1 MTETTLHLIGFELLD
16 SGKDYTPF
24 FDKLISLGAR
34 RVTEHQWILRGE
46 FISPQIL
53 RLLQL
58 LLAPH
63 DKLFIVEIAA
73 GVSSL
78 NAIDLDREG
87 LTKGLGVQS

>member
-1 MTETTLHLIGFELLD
+1 MTEITLHLIGFELLD
-16 SGKDYTPF
+16 PEKDYTPF

-34 RVTEHQWILRGE
+34 RVMEHQWILRGE

-58 LLAPH
+58 SVAPT

-87 LTKGLGVQS
+87 LTKGLGVHP

>member
-1 MTETTLHLIGFELLD
+1 MTEITLHLIGFELLD
-16 SGKDYTPF
+16 AERDYTAF
-24 FDKLISLGAR
+24 FDKLLSLGAR
-34 RVTEHQWILRGE
+34 RVMEHQWILRGE

-53 RLLQL
+53 RLLQV
-58 LLAPH
+58 LLAPT

-87 LTKGLGVQS
+87 WTEGLGVHP